1 MIFDIDKA
9 ASIHIPPAMAT
20 TDEFNLTELHLL
32 APTIHNLAI
41 YSSFNDNPTMEIAPR
56 IVNSYTFY

>member
-41 YSSFNDNPTMEIAPR
+41 TSLLTITLLWKLFL
-56 IVNSYTFY
+56 V